1 MRRRSW
7 PPAFRLRRR
16 VGPHQCGP
24 SSAWRHGAC
33 GRARVVPCGSHTPT
47 RPSQG
52 RSCKDI
58 AESLRD
64 CLLKTECMKRPGVT
78 MKDCMDQ
85 EQAPECQVRA
95 SARRSRRAICAA
107 GRRARVRCWCSHEY
121 NDASLFRRRRFRR
134 CSGIRISNAS
144 EGSWTCAQGFVVR
157 RRTRPRKSELVDQSS
172 AHHFHS
178 DYDVDHGDAGS
189 PWWVGVQCRRA
200 SDFTWRWRGEAP
212 CPGLAADAG
221 EAPCWRST

>member
-1 MRRRSW
+1 MRSDLRFCQGGVVGGSKKSEAPGPHRTAVS
-7 PPAFRLRRR
+7 PPFGCAGAS

-95 SARRSRRAICAA
+95 SARWSRRAICAA

-172 AHHFHS
+172 AHHS
-178 DYDVDHGDAGS
+178 
-189 PWWVGVQCRRA
+189 
-200 SDFTWRWRGEAP
+200 
-212 CPGLAADAG
+212 AAR
-221 EAPCWRST
+221 EIFIRITT